1 MKAGSP
7 LWATSDFE
15 VPMLPG
21 LLWKRACHDPSTV
34 ALSKPTGPSYKC
46 VALLAPTG
54 SITIN
59 NNCLHC
65 SFSGSSTVRL
75 QTPDLSRITS
85 AHSSEAPCV
94 GRAPAGR
101 GLARRARCPGLASPC
116 PHSILCP
123 LLPKHRQ
130 WCQPPAPCCFSAKA
144 GSGNKWSREIELS
157 IDTHR
162 GGAVRF

>member
-1 MKAGSP
+1 MKAGFP

-15 VPMLPG
+15 VPMLSG
-21 LLWKRACHDPSTV
+21 LLWKRARHDPGTA

-59 NNCLHC
+59 NSCLHC
-65 SFSGSSTVRL
+65 SFSGSSTAWL
-75 QTPDLSRITS
+75 QTPDLSHITS

-101 GLARRARCPGLASPC
+101 GLARWAQLPRPCLAVLPQ
-116 PHSILCP
+116 HP
-123 LLPKHRQ
+123 LPTSSQ
-130 WCQPPAPCCFSAKA
+130 TQAMVPAPSTLLLLST
-144 GSGNKWSREIELS
+144 GWKWQ
-157 IDTHR
+157 
-162 GGAVRF
+162 